1 MRQLC
6 DLMLRNLKIRI
17 LFALGLVLTLALIA
31 AGALAQDLVF
41 DCAQLDEFAREGI
54 TIYPEEREWYN
65 RNCVEEE
72 EEEEDLPPT
81 PTPTPTPRPPVDTCS
96 QLPADIVVSGYRPFS
111 TQCRRVGAAGV
122 GNAELIAQGVVDA
135 VDVWS
140 NVNAEMQVCFRQEGR
155 LKFLDAAT
163 APRAVSDLPTETFE
177 GMTCGRI
184 DRAGTVV
191 LLQGNPT
198 VVIVSDEV
206 PPAAPVNEE
215 PAALAET
222 GPASTTDCQLATT
235 VSRYLSLR
243 GGPSISYARILTMP
257 RGTRLVA
264 KARIG
269 DWYMVDYE
277 RQLGWASGTY
287 LEASP
292 DCAGLGDEGAIILPP
307 TIEQP
312 ASEAEAP
319 DETNEPAQTGTTEYG
334 GQPLSNCQLRAG
346 DIINLR
352 ERPGVDNPVLAEIPY
367 RTVVTAL
374 ERWDDWFRVEY
385 LEQTGW
391 VNIGFVFRSG
401 ACG

>member
-191 LLQGNPT
+191 LLQAPET
-198 VVIVSDEV
+198 AAVVSDSSSAPEATV
-206 PPAAPVNEE
+206 PSSI
-215 PAALAET
+215 T
-222 GPASTTDCQLATT
+222 GCQLVTT
-235 VSRYLSLR
+235 AYLSLR
-243 GGPSISYARILTMP
+243 GGPSISYARILFMP
-257 RGTRLVA
+257 RGTRLVGR
-264 KARIG
+264 ARIG

-277 RQLGWASGTY
+277 GQLGWASGTY

-292 DCAGLGDEGAIILPP
+292 DCAGLGDEGAIILPS
-307 TIEQP
+307 TAEQP

-319 DETNEPAQTGTTEYG
+319 DETNGPAQTGATEQG
-334 GQPLSNCQLRAG
+334 EQSLTDCQLRTG
-346 DIINLR
+346 DILNLR
-352 ERPGVDNPVLAEIPY
+352 EGPGLEYPVLAEIPFQ
-367 RTVVTAL
+367 TVLAAL
-374 ERWDDWFRVEY
+374 ARAGDWFKVEY

-391 VNIGFVFRSG
+391 VNIGYVFRSG